1 MLAAA
6 MLRRSVRLP
15 APATLRGLPA
25 SVTLLQHRTFRH
37 ASPVSAPEDPMA
49 GGVVRLPISP
59 RHHHAHT
66 HARTVRG
73 CPRSTIMLAAF
84 GSLVPTLHSI
94 TERHAAHG
102 AVRNR
107 PRRVPQ
113 FPGKPTIEDAKE
125 MPHHYYEMSHSVLQ
139 VLAGQGNEVRCL
151 KLPHAPRCIAHT
163 IAWAATMIY
172 QVGLVPWEGS
182 DTPRKTAI
190 ASLALIAF
198 NRKRT

>member
-66 HARTVRG
+66 R
-73 CPRSTIMLAAF
+73 
-84 GSLVPTLHSI
+84 
-94 TERHAAHG
+94 AHG
-102 AVRNR
+102 QRLPAQHNHAGRFWKLGANSA
-107 PRRVPQ
+107 Q
-113 FPGKPTIEDAKE
+113 
-125 MPHHYYEMSHSVLQ
+125 HH
-139 VLAGQGNEVRCL
+139 
-151 KLPHAPRCIAHT
+151 
-163 IAWAATMIY
+163 
-172 QVGLVPWEGS
+172 
-182 DTPRKTAI
+182 
-190 ASLALIAF
+190 
-198 NRKRT
+198 